1 MIFMGQRAEEH
12 GMAWETPTVIEIAVG
27 LEVTAYVSDEDEVLP

>member
-1 MIFMGQRAEEH
+1 MAQRAEEH